1 MNLSLSHLLSMARF
15 TIQAPREGARQV
27 MKADVPMPARWIAL
41 ALTAILSALLA
52 HVSVGLMAADA
63 QAAMSPSMQNPV
75 GTAAF
80 QGALM
85 LAAAH
90 LMHWVGRWFGG
101 QGSFGDALLLMVWMQ
116 FILLVLQ
123 AVQIVVQVVLP
134 PLTDLVAMLS
144 VVIFLWLISNFIAEL
159 HGFASVGKTFLGVLA
174 VMFAIGFALALLL
187 MPMGGMG
194 V

>member
-41 ALTAILSALLA
+41 LLTAILSALLA
-52 HVSVGLMAADA
+52 HVSFGLMPADA
-63 QAAMSPSMQNPV
+63 RAAMSASIQNPV

-80 QGALM
+80 QAALM

-116 FILLVLQ
+116 IILLILQ
-123 AVQIVVQVVLP
+123 ALQIVVQVALP
-134 PLTDLVAMLS
+134 PLTDIVAILS
-144 VVIFLWLISNFIAEL
+144 IFIFLRLISCFTAEL
-159 HGFASVGKTFLGVLA
+159 HGFRSAVLTFFGVLA
-174 VMFAIGFALALLL
+174 VMLVIGFALALLL
-187 MPMGGMG
+187 VPMGGMG